1 MNLLNTIALPNQ
13 HVAHGQDYIAVYA
26 DGVVST
32 YRKNRIDNTVDLQP
46 VTYSVDGVL
55 SLRMSQNGQIIAVQT
70 ATQTIRLQ
78 NGTQTPF
85 NNIGRFDIAN
95 TGHLIIV
102 DAVNGAVQVIT
113 NSTTNLATTVTDDD
127 RVVCGR
133 QGYMVY
139 NTARTLLGAKFAD
152 VTFTNTPAAKEIVH
166 CLHVKDDK
174 YAIFYKDGT
183 ATYDGI
189 TRTVAG
195 PFAGFREAGSHLLS
209 TDYKQDFYTSRF
221 NPLSDAKSLRTF
233 TFVPP
238 AQLTDAQLNA
248 YNLLVPGSVEFGADF
263 DIKNN
268 LAVYNRSAVTIA
280 NDAPFGNTGK
290 SLNFDGSASF
300 LQTADSA
307 NIQLGGADFTVE
319 LFVKI
324 ASGATGVI
332 TVLNKGGGLNVSW
345 SSFILQ
351 AITATK
357 SFCFAASTSNTKYEV
372 GSTDGVGAWGSF
384 EYDTWTH
391 IAITRKV
398 NVWRCFQDGK
408 LQAKYNVAG
417 SVFANSGRGL
427 SIGHS
432 RQNDFNSGAL
442 YGLLKG
448 RLHGL
453 AILNYAKYT
462 SNFVVDSVPVD
473 RIPLLDWPLAGSV
486 PAGVGWG
493 GYNIQ
498 ANYTDKLF
506 ITLSPAQYIDPT
518 LAVKSLPAVTF
529 PQTGVEIQSLT
540 NSVIVSSR
548 PYSGDYKVST
558 DGGQTWTSYTPP
570 NGTSGAGRA
579 IMFKGALYLQ
589 HNQTGTVTTI
599 RKFASLPAQT
609 FTDTPVSANNLF
621 DVFCFDGNENA
632 IVASPEVGGNTALY
646 ISWNGTTYTPYETGI
661 PTAGVRVNVY
671 YVGNNVFMIV
681 RSAAPASISFIYV
694 PKTQGAPTVIGTIAT
709 TVKRV
714 MQFTDK
720 LAIATLSRLYV
731 KPISK
736 RVDGYNAT
744 LAEAQ
749 QYYTDIIGT
758 FNTVPYRTINS
769 GSYAPW
775 YTQDKL
781 VCRDTNDMR
790 IYEMKKEPDAATI
803 AYNTWMQMRFT
814 DGTSLEE
821 VSGVIA
827 PIAATAS
834 VVNSKLVNTD
844 ATVTVMDK
852 LTPVYFSA
860 VEDFSVEGWFN
871 FSSVDPA
878 FAATI
883 LCVDASNGDAD
894 RSFNLNIY
902 PTGNTAGFILSANGA
917 TGGYSLNG
925 TYAFQANTDHH
936 LAACRVNGV
945 LTIYL
950 DGAPIY
956 SGANNT
962 ASFKSTQFLNVRR
975 GAVGKRWGLRVVR
988 GASAY
993 NQVFTPP
1000 VTLPALVPNYYQF
1013 EVQNDIVFQTSFRG
1027 NSANEEVTKTPLTFS
1042 GAGIT
1047 VSDGRL
1053 KISQTGST
1061 SRFEKFIP
1069 YFGAGDFTIDV
1080 LLRVVSTAANENCI
1094 MGQYVNPGQN
1104 NSWLMW
1110 YSAGMG
1116 FIFYSN
1122 STAGGLVGLTA
1133 TKTLPVNTDVHL
1145 VIEKFNGVLTIYMD
1159 GVACGTVAHTQP
1171 LSDNSSVIPVR
1182 NWWGDNSMS
1191 NTMHIKY
1198 IRIAKRAMYQ
1208 GAVRTKAALPL
1219 LV

>member
-113 NSTTNLATTVTDDD
+113 NSTTNLAIAVTDDD

-139 NTARTLLGAKFAD
+139 NTARTLLGVKFAD

-166 CLHVKDDK
+166 CLHIKDDK

-189 TRTVAG
+189 TRAVAG
-195 PFAGFREAGSHLLS
+195 PNAGFREAGSHLLS

-233 TFVPP
+233 KWLFPP
-238 AQLTDAQLNA
+238 LASAAQWAALKLMATGNA
-248 YNLLVPGSVEFGADF
+248 INTGF
-263 DIKNN
+263 DSKNA
-268 LAVYNRSAVTIA
+268 LAVVNSGGMTVVP
-280 NDAPFGNTGK
+280 DAPFGVNGN
-290 SLNFDGSASF
+290 SLNFDGSTSL

-307 NIQLGGADFTVE
+307 NIQLANADFTIEFFIKV
-319 LFVKI
+319 
-324 ASGATGVI
+324 ASGATGII
-332 TVLNKGGGLNVSW
+332 TVLNKGGGLNISW
-345 SSFILQ
+345 SSFLLQ
-351 AITATK
+351 AIVDTK
-357 SFCFAASTSNTKYEV
+357 SFCFAASFTNTKLDV
-372 GSTDGVGAWGSF
+372 GTSDGVGSWGSF
-384 EYDTWTH
+384 EFDEWTH

-398 NVWRCFQDGK
+398 NVWRCFSNGK
-408 LQAKYNVAG
+408 LGAKYNVAG

-432 RQNDFNSGAL
+432 RQNDFNSGTV
-442 YGLLKG
+442 YGRLKG
-448 RLHGL
+448 RLHAL
-453 AILNYAKYT
+453 AIHNYAKYT
-462 SNFVVDSVPVD
+462 SNFVVDT
-473 RIPLLDWPLAGSV
+473 IPLALDTRV
-486 PAGVGWG
+486 P
-493 GYNIQ
+493 
-498 ANYTDKLF
+498 
-506 ITLSPAQYIDPT
+506 P
-518 LAVKSLPAVTF
+518 
-529 PQTGVEIQSLT
+529 
-540 NSVIVSSR
+540 
-548 PYSGDYKVST
+548 
-558 DGGQTWTSYTPP
+558 
-570 NGTSGAGRA
+570 
-579 IMFKGALYLQ
+579 
-589 HNQTGTVTTI
+589 
-599 RKFASLPAQT
+599 
-609 FTDTPVSANNLF
+609 
-621 DVFCFDGNENA
+621 
-632 IVASPEVGGNTALY
+632 
-646 ISWNGTTYTPYETGI
+646 
-661 PTAGVRVNVY
+661 
-671 YVGNNVFMIV
+671 
-681 RSAAPASISFIYV
+681 
-694 PKTQGAPTVIGTIAT
+694 
-709 TVKRV
+709 
-714 MQFTDK
+714 
-720 LAIATLSRLYV
+720 ATLSAL
-731 KPISK
+731 
-736 RVDGYNAT
+736 
-744 LAEAQ
+744 
-749 QYYTDIIGT
+749 
-758 FNTVPYRTINS
+758 
-769 GSYAPW
+769 
-775 YTQDKL
+775 
-781 VCRDTNDMR
+781 
-790 IYEMKKEPDAATI
+790 
-803 AYNTWMQMRFT
+803 TWMQMSFAG
-814 DGTSLEE
+814 GTALEE
-821 VSGVIA
+821 VSGTVM
-827 PIAATAS
+827 PLAATAS
-834 VVNSKLVNTD
+834 ITNNKLVNTD

-852 LTPVYFSA
+852 LTPVYFNA
-860 VEDFSVEGWFN
+860 VEDFSIEGWFN

-894 RSFNLNIY
+894 RSFNLNVY
-902 PTGNTAGFILSANGA
+902 PTGNTAGFILSANGT

-936 LAACRVNGV
+936 LAACRVGGV

-950 DGAPIY
+950 DGVSIY

-975 GAVGKRWGLRVVR
+975 GAIGKRWGLRVVR

-993 NQVFTPP
+993 SAAFTPP
-1000 VTLPALVPNYYQF
+1000 VSLPPLLANNYAPA
-1013 EVQNDIVFQTSFRG
+1013 VQSDVVFQTCFRG
-1027 NSANEEVTKTPLTFS
+1027 NSLNDEVTSSPLTLS

-1047 VSDGRL
+1047 AAEGRL

-1069 YFGAGDFTIDV
+1069 YFGAGDYTIEV

-1145 VIEKFNGVLTIYMD
+1145 VIEKYNNVLTIYMD
-1159 GVACGTVAHTQP
+1159 GVACGTVANTQP
-1171 LSDNSSVIPVR
+1171 LSDNSATIPVR

-1191 NTMHIKY
+1191 NNMLIKY

-1208 GAVRTKAALPL
+1208 GAVTTKAVLPRI
-1219 LV
+1219 V